1 MIFTLRGQKQ
11 TKIMNKLKFIKKF
24 GSIEPGT
31 ILEYSDKDNAYVF
44 DKEEETNADSE
55 SNSAYMWSSSSIA
68 MTPEY
73 AEMLIKNGTLEYVEE
88 KPAFVNVFT
97 EIDKICEDLN
107 KQSKF
112 IEESLTK
119 DPTNI
124 SYLAELNNC
133 KSVLDILNYLRNLK
147 KQ

>member
-1 MIFTLRGQKQ
+1 
-11 TKIMNKLKFIKKF
+11 MNKLKFIKRF

-97 EIDKICEDLN
+97 EIDKFCDDLN
-107 KQSKF
+107 KQSDD
-112 IEESLTK
+112 IRESLAK

-124 SYLAELNNC
+124 SYLSALARNTDMLN
-133 KSVLDILNYLRNLK
+133 ILNHLKRLK

>member
-1 MIFTLRGQKQ
+1 
-11 TKIMNKLKFIKKF
+11 MNKLKFIKKF

-73 AEMLIKNGTLEYVEE
+73 AEMLIKNGTLEYIEE
-88 KPAFVNVFT
+88 KPTFVNVFT
-97 EIDKICEDLN
+97 EIDKICESLN
-107 KQSKF
+107 KQSEYT
-112 IEESLTK
+112 EELLKK

-124 SYLAELNNC
+124 SYLA
-133 KSVLDILNYLRNLK
+133 SVAKNKDMLKILNYLKNLK

>member
-1 MIFTLRGQKQ
+1 
-11 TKIMNKLKFIKKF
+11 MNKLRFIKKF

-73 AEMLIKNGTLEYVEE
+73 AEILIKNGILEYIEE
-88 KPAFVNVFT
+88 KPAFVNVFI

-107 KQSKF
+107 KQSKD

-124 SYLAELNNC
+124 NYLATIARNKDMLN
-133 KSVLDILNYLRNLK
+133 ILNYLKNLK